1 MEGKITLDRVIAFL
15 RVYLT
20 FACCWPLP
28 PNATKLQRLVRSAF
42 QCFCLT
48 NSIVFAIAAIWTL
61 CKHSDDVLLV
71 IKLGC
76 QLSAIVQIPLQMI
89 LFAMQNKRLQFI
101 VLEMESYYQQA
112 QEYEKK
118 IFQLYIDKCKPFY
131 GSILCWLAMTGISVI
146 ITPLFSSQS
155 FPSETEY
162 PINMHSQPLKIII
175 YAHHVLIAYQSVIQV
190 STNTF
195 PALLLWFVAARFD
208 ILSIR
213 FRTMKNMK
221 ELTKYTHEH
230 RLLLGYAKEVTRAI
244 RYVAL
249 LCVTFSTGAVIFG
262 YLTFMSRDIPWT
274 VKSTFLMIAFCGFVE
289 LYMYAWPA
297 DNVMSTSSG
306 IASAVYESLWYNDD
320 LTRTRKILIHIILR
334 SQRPVTVS
342 IPCALPNLSM
352 NYYASYISTVFSY
365 MAFVRA
371 HIVMGQE

>member
-1 MEGKITLDRVIAFL
+1 MEGKITLDKVIVFL
-15 RVYLT
+15 KVYLT

-28 PNATKLQRLVRSAF
+28 SNATKSQRLVRSAF
-42 QCFCLT
+42 QCICLT
-48 NSIVFAIAAIWTL
+48 NSIVFVIAAIWTL
-61 CKHSDDVLLV
+61 CKYSDNALMVM
-71 IKLGC
+71 KLGC

-89 LFAMQNKRLQFI
+89 LFAMQNKRLQN
-101 VLEMESYYQQA
+101 YYQQA

-118 IFQLYIDKCKPFY
+118 IFQLYVDKCKPFY

-146 ITPLFSSQS
+146 FTPLFSSQS
-155 FPSETEY
+155 FPSEAEY
-162 PINMHSQPLKIII
+162 PFDMESQPLKTII
-175 YAHHVLIAYQSVIQV
+175 YAHHILIAYQSVIQV

-208 ILSIR
+208 ILSVQ
-213 FRTMKNMK
+213 FRTMTNIK
-221 ELTKYTHEH
+221 ELMKYTHEH
-230 RLLLGYAKEVTRAI
+230 RLLLRYAREVTRAI

-262 YLTFMSRDIPWT
+262 YLTFMSHAPLS

-297 DNVMSTSSG
+297 DNVMSTSSD
-306 IASAVYESLWYNDD
+306 IASAVYESLWYNND
-320 LTRTRKILIHIILR
+320 LIKTRKILIYIILR

-365 MAFVRA
+365 MAFIRA
-371 HIVMGQE
+371 HVIMNQE